1 MLTTW
6 IDTIGQVV
14 SFGTLVAID
23 LIVARWSMAFN
34 KSSKHQR
41 PLEHVDVIV

>member
-1 MLTTW
+1 M
-6 IDTIGQVV
+6 IGKIVA
-14 SFGTLVAID
+14 FGILVTID

-41 PLEHVDVIV
+41 PPRDVDVIA